1 VRRSLYDL
9 CSLGAALT
17 VGAMVVL
24 LSAEDAGWV
33 PSLAIAVTF
42 GGFLLAAL
50 LVIASLR
57 SPSARSAGVVTFLSG
72 LVLLVVSALLRAAP
86 SWEAGL
92 VGWWDLDGLAR
103 VGPSSLAGATGAVA
117 LALGVAGW
125 TRTMSLA
132 GSRAGEEVERLQA
145 ELGEV
150 ERRYRAQSEQLRM
163 LHTIDPLTG
172 VLSRRALVE
181 RLEEVAKR
189 DARLAQ
195 PFALMLLDV
204 DDFRRLNAENGRVAG
219 DEILKSVA
227 RCLRSATRGTDL
239 VGRVGNDEFS
249 LVLAECEDARPVVD
263 RITLALTEREIAGLE
278 GATVTVSMGV
288 VLVREP
294 AFTQNLPALF
304 RQAEEALDS
313 VRGKGGG
320 RAGFRQ
326 AQLRRKVPAVGA

>member
-9 CSLGAALT
+9 CSLGAAVT
-17 VGAMVVL
+17 VGATVSL
-24 LSAEDAGWV
+24 LSAEDAGWA

-50 LVIASLR
+50 LVVASLR
-57 SPSARSAGVVTFLSG
+57 SPAARAAGVATFLTG
-72 LVLLVVSALLRAAP
+72 LVLLVVSALLRAVP

-92 VGWWDLDGLAR
+92 VSWWGVGWLAR
-103 VGPSSLAGATGAVA
+103 VGPSPLTGAMGAVA

-125 TRTMSLA
+125 TRSMSSL
-132 GSRAGEEVERLQA
+132 GSRAGEEIERLQA

-172 VLSRRALVE
+172 VLSRRAFVE

-189 DARLAQ
+189 DARLSQ
-195 PFALMLLDV
+195 PFALILADV

-219 DEILKSVA
+219 DEILKGVA

-239 VGRVGNDEFS
+239 IGRVGNDEFS
-249 LVLAECEDARPVVD
+249 MVLAECEDARPVVQ
-263 RITLALTEREIAGLE
+263 RITLAMQEIEIPGLE
-278 GATVTVSMGV
+278 GASVTVSLGV
-288 VLVREP
+288 VQVREP

-320 RAGFRQ
+320 RAAFREARLGLQ
-326 AQLRRKVPAVGA
+326 APAAGA